1 MASDGHIRFIHGIG
15 PMSGSRTKYV
25 AKEKGLEL
33 RSLKGKRRQRGR
45 HELEMRM

>member
-1 MASDGHIRFIHGIG
+1 MVISDSFHGIG

-33 RSLKGKRRQRGR
+33 RSLKGQDSAQEKEYGGGD
-45 HELEMRM
+45 MS